1 MIEIKNIEKSYR
13 MGDNV
18 VYALR
23 GVSLTIDDGD
33 YVAIMGPSGSG
44 KSTLTHILG
53 LLDVPNTG
61 SYQLNGRE
69 VSKLSE
75 DELAELRRLE
85 IGFIFQQF
93 NLLPRMDALEN
104 VALPL
109 LYSKR
114 SGDPT
119 PRALLDIV

>member
-1 MIEIKNIEKSYR
+1 MLELKGIQKTYR
-13 MGDNV
+13 MGENEV
-18 VYALR
+18 RALR
-23 GVSLTIDDGD
+23 DVSLSIADGD

-53 LLDVPNTG
+53 LLDVPNSG
-61 SYQLNGRE
+61 SYKLNGRE

-75 DELAELRRLE
+75 DELSELRRME

-93 NLLPRMDALEN
+93 NLLPRMNALEN

-109 LYSKR
+109 LYS
-114 SGDPT
+114 
-119 PRALLDIV
+119 